1 MGLCWSLRSP
11 HVSRHSITHELVNV
25 PGRLIATALVT
36 RAPGRKIAAAR
47 SPQFIPQA
55 TGSGAMK
62 LPCKS
67 RPRRASMRGA
77 PAFGNASAI
86 FSRTKNLAANF
97 VLTNQHFIAMN
108 FTRIYKA
115 LF

>member
-1 MGLCWSLRSP
+1 
-11 HVSRHSITHELVNV
+11 
-25 PGRLIATALVT
+25 
-36 RAPGRKIAAAR
+36 
-47 SPQFIPQA
+47 
-55 TGSGAMK
+55 
-62 LPCKS
+62 
-67 RPRRASMRGA
+67 MRGA